1 MTAKILI
8 ADKSD
13 EIGVVC
19 EKELKSLGYDV
30 VLCDKNGDTVIKYLD
45 SQHFD
50 AVLMD
55 VFMSSA
61 DGMEVIEHINESLTQ
76 RPCIVLLSAVNSSDF
91 EERMIEAGADYYFI
105 KPIKPAVVAKRIQNI
120 ISWKGEKH
128 KLQNKNSYAQDDI
141 EVAWDRGD
149 VDVLSSY
156 FGYTIQAQR
165 GKPTNSEFI
174 AMIADK
180 LKLSMRTSA

>member
-105 KPIKPAVVAKRIQNI
+105 KPIIMSGMPTAICWMLPSANRSSTLPTIPAT
-120 ISWKGEKH
+120 
-128 KLQNKNSYAQDDI
+128 L
-141 EVAWDRGD
+141 
-149 VDVLSSY
+149 
-156 FGYTIQAQR
+156 
-165 GKPTNSEFI
+165 
-174 AMIADK
+174 
-180 LKLSMRTSA
+180 

>member
-19 EKELKSLGYDV
+19 EKKLKSLGYDV

-61 DGMEVIEHINESLTQ
+61 D
-76 RPCIVLLSAVNSSDF
+76 
-91 EERMIEAGADYYFI
+91 
-105 KPIKPAVVAKRIQNI
+105 
-120 ISWKGEKH
+120 
-128 KLQNKNSYAQDDI
+128 
-141 EVAWDRGD
+141 
-149 VDVLSSY
+149 
-156 FGYTIQAQR
+156 
-165 GKPTNSEFI
+165 
-174 AMIADK
+174 
-180 LKLSMRTSA
+180 